1 MHTWNDI
8 AKQLLWDDGGITSIE
23 YALIGSL
30 IAVTILGA
38 VATLGSS
45 VGNLY
50 QRIGTRIATAL
61 G

>member
-1 MHTWNDI
+1 MHAWSDI
-8 AKQLLWDDGGITSIE
+8 AKQLLRDDSGVTSIE

-45 VGNLY
+45 VSNLY
-50 QRIGTRIATAL
+50 QRIATKVAAAL
-61 G
+61 S